1 MKISELESKPK
12 VTLTQRQ
19 RANIRLVME
28 HLSIP
33 NTTSNYLKY
42 SDMYDWDLMAEN
54 IRNPKYRA
62 RCKITMGGEVCG
74 TTIVE
79 VDGVDSPD
87 AARKKIN
94 NFFPGYRFVEWFSLP
109 LQ

>member
-42 SDMYDWDLMAEN
+42 SDTYDWDLMAEN

-62 RCKITMGGEVCG
+62 RCQITLGGEVCG

-79 VDGVDSPD
+79 VEGVDSPD
-87 AARKKIN
+87 AAMKKIN
-94 NFFPGYRFVEWFSLP
+94 NFFPGYRFVEWFSIP